1 MSPRFHYGNCTR
13 LLILLF
19 CGFIS
24 FPVLLFFH
32 LVAVARCLKIPSHLF
47 TKRIFSS
54 RNSIIHQRPLDRAA
68 RPTTLHLRYLMSR
81 DTDTTPFYIPC
92 RFAYSIFLSH
102 SFSLQP
108 PNAMSSTFRSVVA
121 QNTIISLIMV
131 FIKHNNDTQF

>member
-19 CGFIS
+19 CGFNS

-81 DTDTTPFYIPC
+81 DTDTTHIPFT
-92 RFAYSIFLSH
+92 L
-102 SFSLQP
+102 
-108 PNAMSSTFRSVVA
+108 
-121 QNTIISLIMV
+121 V
-131 FIKHNNDTQF
+131 FTTAA